1 MGDQLANVD
10 HEKAGA
16 LAAKLLCNEASWVR
30 RRKLRVDFIDDVAMR
45 LRQSVD
51 FCIPDGVEPI
61 GRRWGKRHVHLP
73 LFVLRKAP
81 EELIDFDL
89 EDARGTSL
97 SLPTRR
103 ANAELSRQAL
113 LASAAGVLGL
123 PTGGA
128 APAKV
133 SRLIERVALEDP
145 PQSLNACDDLIGRT
159 PEMGSS
165 RAGTHEAALAADP
178 DFRFLARL
186 VAWASIVAMPVEVS
200 AGEQLV
206 KLAYS
211 EPITE
216 WKPDWKWRSRAG
228 LGPLPTQI
236 DLPYVGA
243 QTFHLETHPPQGMAV
258 SRGLLAVGAP
268 GNPPYR
274 FTEAAKRGRSVHL
287 YLPGVEEGRS
297 GAAPLELSAQR
308 PGFMNNARSACLA
321 VSAVLGLSIV
331 FASPL
336 AEANRTVPTLLLFLP
351 GLLATVVL
359 QPMGHALTRKVLTG
373 VRYAVMVSA
382 ALAFL
387 AAFWLIAAPQVTE
400 RVTVAAVLD
409 RPPPG
414 RSSIPEVA
422 VAPAVPAA
430 TTEPLRKV
438 AAPERTAHGW
448 LKEQRPS
455 TKWLRIVWGLLFL
468 ISLAASGLVWAAHQR
483 SSP

>member
-16 LAAKLLCNEASWVR
+16 LAAKLLCSEASWVR

-51 FCIPDGVEPI
+51 FCIPDGVKPI

-89 EDARGTSL
+89 EDARGISL

-113 LASAAGVLGL
+113 LASGARVLGL
-123 PTGGA
+123 PSG
-128 APAKV
+128 KV
-133 SRLIERVALEDP
+133 VPPTVATMIKRIAHEDP
-145 PQSLNACDDLIGRT
+145 PRSLNACDELIGRT
-159 PEMGSS
+159 SEMANSAS
-165 RAGTHEAALAADP
+165 GTPVAALAADA

-200 AGEQLV
+200 AGEKLV

-216 WKPDWKWRSRAG
+216 WKPDWQWRSRAG
-228 LGPLPTQI
+228 LGPLPTQV

-268 GNPPYR
+268 GDPPYR

-331 FASPL
+331 FADPL

-359 QPMGHALTRKVLTG
+359 QPMAHALTRKVLTG

-400 RVTVAAVLD
+400 RVSAAGVLGG
-409 RPPPG
+409 PIAG
-414 RSSIPEVA
+414 RSAVSEVA
-422 VAPAVPAA
+422 VAPAVPASVA
-430 TTEPLRKV
+430 EPSGEV
-438 AAPERTAHGW
+438 AAKRVAHGW
-448 LKEQRPS
+448 LNEKRPS
-455 TKWLRIVWGLLFL
+455 TKWLRIVWGTLFS
-468 ISLAASGLVWAAHQR
+468 ISLGASGLVWVAHRR